1 MHAMNRGARQAAD
14 AACGQSLVRVDDRM
28 PGYRRVR
35 RGKHFAYLRPD
46 GRPLRDA
53 DEVARIRAL
62 AIPPAYR
69 DVWICPLAHGHLQAT
84 GIDARGRK
92 QYRYHPLYRAEREE
106 TKFERLAE
114 FGRALPRI
122 RARVARD
129 LQAAATAGDADG
141 PPVLPRE
148 RVLATVVRLLDSTC
162 VRIGNDAYQRE
173 NGSYGLTTLRS
184 GHARVRGSQL
194 RLAFRGKGGV
204 PHDVSLEDA
213 EVARVVRDCQ
223 RLPGQALFGWHGG
236 GGDVRRIDASDVNRY
251 LCEAAGTR
259 CTAKDFRTW
268 HGSVEA
274 LELAR
279 QQAARA
285 ERRGKAQLKPV
296 IAGVA
301 ERLRNTAAV
310 CRKSYI
316 HPAVLD
322 FVAHAEPHDWHGL
335 AAPPRSPRGLKAAEL
350 RLLHFLEQR
359 PPDPLAA
366 D

>member
-1 MHAMNRGARQAAD
+1 MRAMSGRTGRAAD
-14 AACGQSLVRVDDRM
+14 AARGGALVRVDDRM

-35 RGKHFAYLRPD
+35 CGAHFAYRRPD
-46 GRPLRDA
+46 GRPLRDPR
-53 DEVARIRAL
+53 EVARIRKL

-69 DVWICPLAHGHLQAT
+69 DVWICLLPNGHLQAT

-106 TKFERLAE
+106 DKFERLAE

-129 LQAAATAGDADG
+129 LEAAATGSNADG
-141 PPVLPRE
+141 RPVLPRE
-148 RVLATVVRLLDSTC
+148 RVLATLVRLLDSTC
-162 VRIGNDAYQRE
+162 VRIGNDAYQRD
-173 NGSYGLTTLRS
+173 NGSYGLTTLRN

-204 PHDVSLEDA
+204 PHEVSLEDA
-213 EVARVVRDCQ
+213 HVARVVRDCQ

-236 GGDVRRIDASDVNRY
+236 GGDVRRIDSNDVNRY
-251 LCEAAGTR
+251 LSEAAGTR

-268 HGSVEA
+268 HGSVQA

-279 QQAARA
+279 QQAGRD

-301 ERLRNTAAV
+301 EQLRNTAAV

-322 FVAHAEPHDWHGL
+322 FVARAGPDDWHGL
-335 AAPPRSPRGLKAAEL
+335 AAGARSPRGLKAAEL
-350 RLLHFLEQR
+350 RLLRFLER
-359 PPDPLAA
+359 PPPPPFGE
-366 D
+366 